1 MNVSELL
8 ATGKTVAKATG
19 KVAYENRDV
28 LADGARMGMDAKIK
42 KNQDTEAKI
51 RFRDYMQ
58 WRESGEDIEEF
69 AFKRSELSG
78 RPWQEIVENIKFHA
92 ARVQNGGNA
101 ATPVIKQREQLMQSH
116 PQQKALPDK
125 SRDIRAYLCYA
136 DVQETLGLQLTTDKD
151 IPHDKLLEFADLIGE
166 VKTQSTDWT
175 SDYGRHIAKELRKIA
190 EVDGAT
196 VRDIS
201 PNIRHLFNDA
211 VSRLLIPNYMEAGE
225 VIEKLCAL
233 DTRGE
238 YQVISDKVLRAL
250 MIAYNSLN

>member
-1 MNVSELL
+1 MNVSDLL
-8 ATGKTVAKATG
+8 ATGKTVARATG
-19 KVAYENRDV
+19 KIAYENRDV

-42 KNQDTEAKI
+42 KNQDTDAKT

-92 ARVQNGGNA
+92 ARTQGGGNV
-101 ATPVIKQREQLMQSH
+101 ATPVVRQRPKIE
-116 PQQKALPDK
+116 QKALVDK
-125 SRDIRAYLCYA
+125 KGDVRQYLCYA
-136 DVQETLGLQLTTDKD
+136 DVQEALRMQITADKD
-151 IPHDKLLEFADLIGE
+151 IPHDKLSEFAELIE
-166 VKTQSTDWT
+166 TVKTQTTDWT
-175 SDYGRHIAKELRKIA
+175 SDYGKHIAKELRRIA
-190 EVDGAT
+190 AVDSAT

-201 PNIRHLFNDA
+201 PSIRHLFNDA

-225 VIEKLCAL
+225 VIDKLCAL